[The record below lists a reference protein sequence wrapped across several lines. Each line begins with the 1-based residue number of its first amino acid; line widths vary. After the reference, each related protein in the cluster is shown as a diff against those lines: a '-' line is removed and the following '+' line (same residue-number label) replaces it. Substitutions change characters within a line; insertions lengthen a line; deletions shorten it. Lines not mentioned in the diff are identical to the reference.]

1 MKNFFALLCGAVLL
15 FLQGCAGTPLSATT
29 SEADL
34 KTKAVVILSVSH
46 DQGASDGAK
55 AIFYLDEARFPGR
68 VVMESIRTTLSIAQA
83 SDFSDRRGHVYAL
96 ELEPGQHT
104 IDGWQVAS
112 AGARIYPRVRAPA
125 LTFEVQA
132 GQVLYLGNLHAQ
144 LTLGHQMFFGNRAAY
159 GAVPVV
165 QDKST
170 QDIAI
175 AEKLTP
181 TLKGRI
187 QSALLPLGPWMVGK
201 ETERRTDPLPMPFI
215 PKK

>member
-1 MKNFFALLCGAVLL
+1 MKNFFALLYGAVLL
-15 FLQGCAGTPLSATT
+15 LLQACAGTPLSATT
-29 SEADL
+29 SEADF

-46 DQGASDGAK
+46 DQGAADGAE
-55 AIFYLDEARFPGR
+55 AIFYMDIDRFPGS
-68 VVMESIRTTLSIAQA
+68 VVVRSMKTTLSIPQA

-96 ELEPGQHT
+96 ELEPGHHT

-125 LTFEVQA
+125 LKFDVQA

-144 LTLGHQMFFGNRAAY
+144 LTLGHQMLFGNRAAY

-201 ETERRTDPLPMPFI
+201 ETERRTDPLLMPLM